1 MALTITS
8 ANSIYQLSITGLY
21 NSPQQLQGFA
31 ADDVFDTPSLKS
43 SEILMG
49 VDGNMSAGFVYVP
62 IMQTIHLQADSA
74 SGIIF
79 DQWYAAQQA
88 KQDVFFAN
96 AVVALP
102 SIQRKWSMTKGVISG
117 YMPIPD
123 AKKTLAPRT
132 FEITWN
138 FMSAAPF

>member
-88 KQDVFFAN
+88 EQDVFFAN

-102 SIQRKWSMTKGVISG
+102 SIQRKWSMTKGVLSG